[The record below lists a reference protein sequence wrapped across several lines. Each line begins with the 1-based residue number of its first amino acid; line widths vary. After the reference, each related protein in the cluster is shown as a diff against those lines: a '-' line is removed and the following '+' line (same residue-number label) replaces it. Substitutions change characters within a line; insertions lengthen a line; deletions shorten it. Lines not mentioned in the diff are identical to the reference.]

1 MTFRPMTFRL
11 KLQQDEATI
20 IHECG
25 NTVRID
31 NRDIVRLLRN
41 ATEYGKLDPDDQ
53 QCLMGS
59 APWKGAFSWRVRI
72 PPNNCRFGW

>member
-53 QCLMGS
+53 QCLMGMLYD
-59 APWKGAFSWRVRI
+59 AMAGLRPMTVHAD
-72 PPNNCRFGW
+72 